1 MFGLVSLASN
11 ALAFATKALG
21 LLRDLGLY
29 FAGKK
34 AQQAD
39 DLKAANQEARDAQ
52 AIDDRIE
59 TMSDADLAERERLRQ
74 SGTHPR

>member
-21 LLRDLGLY
+21 LFRDLGLY

-39 DLKAANQEARDAQ
+39 DLKATEKQDAQ
-52 AIDDRIE
+52 GQQIDTDVRR
-59 TMSDADLAERERLRQ
+59 MSESQLDDELRRTR
-74 SGTHPR
+74 SGQ